1 MKLKI
6 SAMLSAA
13 LLLAFCLAACSSK
26 SEPADV
32 LIKKSFDSAMA
43 GDWKN
48 AAELAEQAADQ
59 EPSNVTAL
67 LLHALALSYT
77 DRLQSAIDESRKAV
91 RLAPGSFT
99 AQYLEGYLLY
109 KNRNYDQCIEP
120 LRIARSLRPTDM
132 NSAIL
137 LAQASLELRNTTAA
151 AGYYKIIARDRRFYP
166 TPAPWIGL
174 GMTFLKTRP
183 TLTRSYFT
191 LAERRAPDNPLI
203 ALNLAVVND
212 SALKSPMNAV
222 PYYNKFLRLTGDKA
236 GYDELRAKVRKRLT
250 EIAVR

>member
-6 SAMLSAA
+6 FILLSAV
-13 LLLAFCLAACSSK
+13 LLMPLFFSACSSK
-26 SEPADV
+26 AEPTGV
-32 LIKKSFDSAMA
+32 LVKQSFDSAMA
-43 GDWKN
+43 GDWRR
-48 AAELAEQAADQ
+48 AADLAERAVDQ

-77 DRLQSAIDESRKAV
+77 DRLQSAIDESLKAV
-91 RLAPGSFT
+91 KLAPRSFT
-99 AQYLEGYLLY
+99 AQYLKGYLLY

-120 LRIARSLRPTDM
+120 LRIARSLRPSDM

-151 AGYYKIIARDRRFYP
+151 AGYYKIVARDRRFYS
-166 TPAPWIGL
+166 TPAPWVGL
-174 GMTFLKTRP
+174 GMTFLKTKP
-183 TLTRSYFT
+183 TLARSYFT

-212 SALKSPMNAV
+212 TGLKSPIGAV
-222 PYYNKFLRLTGDKA
+222 PYYNKFLRLTESKPGFEA
-236 GYDELRAKVRKRLT
+236 MRAKVQKRVT
-250 EIAVR
+250 EIAAR